1 MCSPSVDLNWCPGD
15 GTYRSPDSPKTGSF
29 ISSPVTKWL
38 RWCNGHFDESPAMM
52 MIIMILKWEQMKVD
66 ENIERCWDW
75 CECGVTQAGDRPRC
89 HVWQSP
95 SALARQCPPGW
106 RWWSQSWGKHSYI
119 LTCMLLVYN
128 GLQFTHNNDEC
139 SNITRYHAG
148 WYTCCVGS
156 KLSKIKFFPHSLIL
170 TGFNGFA
177 GGWCACWRPW
187 CLHEL
192 GKKTLKG
199 GGRKSWVPT
208 ARAITPTTPPPAS
221 SPAIHPDSNNLPSFN
236 YMHWAVTYYML
247 HSYQVMQSR
256 YQVAI
261 DYRL

>member
-1 MCSPSVDLNWCPGD
+1 MRTDESWRECRKMLRLMAVWCYPSGWPSSMPCLAKSFCPG
-15 GTYRSPDSPKTGSF
+15 KTMPTGMTMM
-29 ISSPVTKWL
+29 VTIL
-38 RWCNGHFDESPAMM
+38 RETF
-52 MIIMILKWEQMKVD
+52 L
-66 ENIERCWDW
+66 
-75 CECGVTQAGDRPRC
+75 
-89 HVWQSP
+89 
-95 SALARQCPPGW
+95 
-106 RWWSQSWGKHSYI
+106 YI
-119 LTCMLLVYN
+119 NLHAF
-128 GLQFTHNNDEC
+128 GLQFTHNMTSDEC
-139 SNITRYHAG
+139 SNIRGYHAG

-177 GGWCACWRPW
+177 GGWCACRRPW

-221 SPAIHPDSNNLPSFN
+221 SPAIHPDSNNLSSFN

-256 YQVAI
+256 Y
-261 DYRL
+261 

>member
-52 MIIMILKWEQMKVD
+52 MIIMILKRERMKVD
-66 ENIERCWDW
+66 ENVERCWDW

-106 RWWSQSWGKHSYI
+106 RWWSQSWGKHSSI
-119 LTCMLLVYN
+119 LRCMLLVYN

-177 GGWCACWRPW
+177 GGWCACDWSGLDVSMNWVRRPW
-187 CLHEL
+187 RAEEGRAECRLLEQLHQL
-192 GKKTLKG
+192 PLLQLHLQLSTQ
-199 GGRKSWVPT
+199 
-208 ARAITPTTPPPAS
+208 TPTTYPPS
-221 SPAIHPDSNNLPSFN
+221 
-236 YMHWAVTYYML
+236 TTCTG
-247 HSYQVMQSR
+247 R
-256 YQVAI
+256 
-261 DYRL
+261 